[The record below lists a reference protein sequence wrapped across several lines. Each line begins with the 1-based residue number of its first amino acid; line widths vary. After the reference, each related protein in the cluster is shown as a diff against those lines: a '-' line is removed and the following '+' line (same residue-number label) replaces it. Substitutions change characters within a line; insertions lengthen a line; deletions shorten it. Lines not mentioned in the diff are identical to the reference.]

1 MAHWQTPQSGPRKI
15 YGLNPTGQARKQAK
29 FIGRSGEVAAMAD
42 EVNPDELEIAD
53 ELIAERRSEKPGETP
68 EDMTAWQRPITAI
81 IDVINYRA
89 GQIIAL
95 MMVPLIVVV
104 VFEVFA
110 RNSFIIL
117 SNAGFE
123 EFARSLGLG
132 PTLWVYDMSRMIA
145 GVMFMAAAGYGLM
158 RGVHIRA
165 DFLYRNW
172 SDKTQAT
179 VDAALYLLFFIPSMI
194 LFTVVASKF
203 WWLAYSTGETLQI
216 DSAWG
221 PLLWPARTAMPI
233 GGVLLLLQGLPE
245 IFRAFHKMGKEREK
259 LFVRFLPVYV
269 IVLAWLMLAVFVPDV
284 VPGGAWF
291 SDIMSAR
298 PSLSKPIIGLI
309 MLGAMLFVIFIGFP
323 ISFTLIFLGF
333 VFGIWGL
340 NFKLTT
346 LLMTLNTNSTM
357 LNDQLMAVP
366 LFVLMG
372 IVMESAGLME
382 RLFASIQM
390 IMSRVRGALFIA
402 VLIVSTIFAAATGIV
417 GASVTLLGIMAGA
430 TMSRSGYNVQ
440 LAAGTI
446 TAGGTL
452 GILIPPSIMLIVM
465 GPVLEVSTLDLFRG
479 AFIPGAIL
487 ATLYLVYT
495 LGRCW
500 INPSLGPIL
509 GPEDQPDTSKY
520 YGAEVALIC
529 MGVLTVCRV
538 FGLGI
543 GGAFGSIMP
552 FGGLFVL
559 IIVLAFAYA
568 AFKNL
573 SVLRIAV
580 PIAVLFHLYMLFA
593 NSGEGLSATS
603 AIMAAFMLL
612 LGFLAS
618 PIYKA
623 NASEDFFFSEL
634 WTEFFA
640 GLMPPTILISFALGS
655 ILLGFATPAEAAAM
669 GAFGSIILAIAYRKF
684 TFPSFFDS
692 LVKALE
698 ITVLIMFLVAA
709 SNFFGAQFSSLG
721 TPRMMTEILL
731 GLDMSPYMILLLV
744 MALIFLLGW
753 PLEWVPIVLI
763 VVPILLPTVAALDI
777 HGLSRYDLMVWFG
790 ILVAVNLQTAWLSPP
805 VALSAYFLKGVV
817 PNWDLKDIYLGMMQF
832 MLVQLTGLILLLIFP
847 QLVLWLPKYMGG

>member
-1 MAHWQTPQSGPRKI
+1 MA
-15 YGLNPTGQARKQAK
+15 
-29 FIGRSGEVAAMAD
+29 AD

-53 ELIAERRSEKPGETP
+53 ELIAERRAEAPGETP
-68 EDMTAWQRPITAI
+68 EDMTAWQRPITAA
-81 IDVINYRA
+81 IDVLNYRA
-89 GQIIAL
+89 GQLIAL
-95 MMVPLIVVV
+95 LMVPLIIVV
-104 VFEVFA
+104 VFEVIS
-110 RNSFIIL
+110 RNSFSIL
-117 SNAGFE
+117 QNAGFE
-123 EFARSLGLG
+123 DLARSLGLG
-132 PTLWVYDMSRMIA
+132 PTLWVYDTSRMIA

-172 SDKTQAT
+172 EDKTQAT
-179 VDAALYLLFFIPSMI
+179 VDASLYLLFFIPSMI
-194 LFTVVASKF
+194 FFTIVASEF
-203 WWLAYSTGETLQI
+203 WWLAFSRGETMQI

-221 PLLWPARTAMPI
+221 PLLWPARLAMPV
-233 GGVLLLLQGLPE
+233 GGLLLTLQGIPE
-245 IFRAFHKMGKEREK
+245 IFRAFHKMGKERE
-259 LFVRFLPVYV
+259 RWFLRAMPVYL
-269 IVLAWLMLAVFVPDV
+269 IALAWLILAIFTPEL
-284 VPGGAWF
+284 VPGGEWF
-291 SDIMSAR
+291 TDLMRAQ
-298 PSLSKPIIGLI
+298 PNLSKPTIGLI

-323 ISFTLIFLGF
+323 ISFTLIFLAF
-333 VFGIWGL
+333 VFGIWGA

-372 IVMESAGLME
+372 IVMEAAGLME

-390 IMSRVRGALFIA
+390 IMARVRGALFIA

-479 AFIPGAIL
+479 AFIPGALL
-487 ATLYLVYT
+487 ATLYLLYT

-500 INPSLGPIL
+500 LNPELGPIL
-509 GPEDQPDTSKY
+509 AEEDQPETSNY

-529 MGVLTVCRV
+529 LGVLTICRV
-538 FGLGI
+538 FGLSLGGTFAGI
-543 GGAFGSIMP
+543 IP
-552 FGGLFVL
+552 FGGLVVL
-559 IIVLAFAYA
+559 GLTLALANAAYR
-568 AFKNL
+568 KL
-573 SVLRIAV
+573 SVLRIAL
-580 PIAVLFHLYMLFA
+580 PIAMAFHLYMVFASAGSDGSVSIWSIVFGLFTA
-593 NSGEGLSATS
+593 LLAYLGRPIYRSGEGES
-603 AIMAAFMLL
+603 F
-612 LGFLAS
+612 
-618 PIYKA
+618 Y
-623 NASEDFFFSEL
+623 FSDL
-634 WTEFFA
+634 WDEFFA

-655 ILLGFATPAEAAAM
+655 ILLGLATPAEAAAM
-669 GAFGSIILAIAYRKF
+669 GAFGAILLSIGYRKF
-684 TFPSFFDS
+684 TIPSFFDS
-692 LVKALE
+692 LIKALE

-709 SNFFGAQFSSLG
+709 SNFFGAEFSALG
-721 TPRMMTEILL
+721 TPKMMTELLL
-731 GLDMSPYMILLLV
+731 GLDMSPYLILIIV

-763 VVPILLPTVAALDI
+763 VVPILLPTVEALDVY
-777 HGLSRYDLMVWFG
+777 GLERYDLMVWFG

-832 MLVQLTGLILLLIFP
+832 MLVQLLGLILLFLFP
-847 QLVLWLPKYMGG
+847 QLVLWLPAVMSGN

>member
-1 MAHWQTPQSGPRKI
+1 MAEEP
-15 YGLNPTGQARKQAK
+15 NP
-29 FIGRSGEVAAMAD
+29 E
-42 EVNPDELEIAD
+42 ELEIAD
-53 ELIAERRSEKPGETP
+53 ELIAERRSEAPGETP
-68 EDMTAWQRPITAI
+68 EDMTPWQRPITAA

-95 MMVPLIVVV
+95 MMVPLIAVVV
-104 VFEVFA
+104 YEVIS
-110 RNSFIIL
+110 RNSFAIL
-117 SNAGFE
+117 QDAGFE
-123 EFARSLGLG
+123 DLARSLGLG

-145 GVMFMAAAGYGLM
+145 GVLFMAAAGYGLM

-165 DFLYRNW
+165 DFIYRLW

-179 VDAALYLLFFIPSMI
+179 VDATLYLLFFIPSMI
-194 LFTVVASKF
+194 FFTIVSSQF
-203 WWLAYSTGETLQI
+203 WWLAYSTGETLAL
-216 DSAWG
+216 DSAWQ
-221 PLLWPARTAMPI
+221 PILWPARLAMPV
-233 GGVLLLLQGLPE
+233 GGFLLMLQGIPE
-245 IFRAFHKMGKEREK
+245 IFRAFHKMGKERERI
-259 LFVRFLPVYV
+259 FVRALPVYL
-269 IVLAWLMLAVFVPDV
+269 IALIWLVLAIFTPDI

-291 SDIMSAR
+291 TDLMSAR
-298 PSLSKPIIGLI
+298 PSLDKPIIGLI

-323 ISFTLIFLGF
+323 ISFTLIFLAF
-333 VFGIWGL
+333 VFGIWGA

-372 IVMESAGLME
+372 IVMEAAGLME

-390 IMSRVRGALFIA
+390 IMARVRGALFIA

-479 AFIPGAIL
+479 AFIPGALL
-487 ATLYLVYT
+487 ASLYLIYT

-509 GPEDQPDTSKY
+509 SEEDQPDTSKY

-529 MGVLTVCRV
+529 LGILTVCRV
-538 FGLGI
+538 FGLSLSGTF
-543 GGAFGSIMP
+543 GGLMP

-559 IIVLAFAYA
+559 LAVMALAYQA
-568 AFKNL
+568 YRRLNI
-573 SVLRIAV
+573 LRIAL
-580 PIAVLFHLYMLFA
+580 PIAVLFHLYMIAA
-593 NSGEGLSATS
+593 NMGEGFPVWST
-603 AIMAAFMLL
+603 IFAAFILL
-612 LGFLAS
+612 LAYLAR
-618 PIYKA
+618 PIYGPDA
-623 NASEDFFFSEL
+623 EENFRFSEL
-634 WTEFFA
+634 WDEFFA

-669 GAFGSIILAIAYRKF
+669 GAFGAILLSVAYRKF
-684 TFPSFFDS
+684 TIPGFFDS
-692 LVKALE
+692 LIKALE

-709 SNFFGAQFSSLG
+709 SNFFGAEFSALG
-721 TPRMMTEILL
+721 TPRMMTEMLL
-731 GLDMSPYMILLLV
+731 GLDLSPFMILILV

-763 VVPILLPTVAALDI
+763 VVPILLPTIEALDL
-777 HGLSRYDLMVWFG
+777 HGLSRYDMMVWFG

-832 MLVQLTGLILLLIFP
+832 MLVQLFGLILILIFP
-847 QLVLWLPKYMGG
+847 QLVLWLPKVMGG

>member
-1 MAHWQTPQSGPRKI
+1 
-15 YGLNPTGQARKQAK
+15 
-29 FIGRSGEVAAMAD
+29 MAD

-53 ELIAERRSEKPGETP
+53 ELIAERRAEAPGETP
-68 EDMTAWQRPITAI
+68 KDMTSWQRPITAV

-89 GQIIAL
+89 GQAIAL
-95 MMVPLIVVV
+95 LMVPLIAVVV
-104 VFEVFA
+104 YEVFA
-110 RNSFIIL
+110 RNSFVIL
-117 SNAGFE
+117 QNAGFAD
-123 EFARSLGLG
+123 FARALGLG
-132 PTLWVYDMSRMIA
+132 PTLWVYDTSRMLA

-172 SDKTQAT
+172 SNKTQAT
-179 VDAALYLLFFIPSMI
+179 VDATLYLLFFIPSMI
-194 LFTVVASKF
+194 FFTVVSSQF
-203 WWLAYSTGETLQI
+203 WWLAFSTGETMAI

-221 PLLWPARTAMPI
+221 PLLWPARLAMPV
-233 GGVLLLLQGLPE
+233 GGFLLLLQGIPE
-245 IFRAFHKMGKEREK
+245 IFRAFHKMGKERERY
-259 LFVRFLPVYV
+259 FVRALPFYL
-269 IVLAWLMLAVFVPDV
+269 IGLTWLVLAIFTPDL

-291 SDIMSAR
+291 TDMMSAR
-298 PSLSKPIIGLI
+298 PSLSKPTIGLI
-309 MLGAMLFVIFIGFP
+309 MLCAMLFVIFIGFP
-323 ISFTLIFLGF
+323 IAFTLIFLAF
-333 VFGIWGL
+333 VFGIWGA

-372 IVMESAGLME
+372 IVMEAAGLME

-390 IMSRVRGALFIA
+390 IMARVRGALFIA

-479 AFIPGAIL
+479 AFVPGALL
-487 ATLYLVYT
+487 ASLYLLYT

-500 INPSLGPIL
+500 LNPELGPIL
-509 GPEDQPDTSKY
+509 AEEDQPDTSKF

-529 MGVLTVCRV
+529 LGILTICRI
-538 FGLGI
+538 FGLGL
-543 GGAFGSIMP
+543 GGVFGGIIP
-552 FGGLFVL
+552 FGGLV
-559 IIVLAFAYA
+559 VLALTLFVAHSAYR
-568 AFKNL
+568 KL
-573 SVLRIAV
+573 SVLRVVLPIAILFHVYMIFSNATAAGGV
-580 PIAVLFHLYMLFA
+580 PIWSTVFAAFTVLLAVLA
-593 NSGEGLSATS
+593 R
-603 AIMAAFMLL
+603 
-612 LGFLAS
+612 
-618 PIYKA
+618 PIYSKDA
-623 NASEDFFFSEL
+623 EDGFYFSDL
-634 WTEFFA
+634 WDEFFA

-655 ILLGFATPAEAAAM
+655 ILLGLATPAEAAAM
-669 GAFGSIILAIAYRKF
+669 GAFGAILLSVLYRKF
-684 TFPSFFDS
+684 TMPSFFDS
-692 LVKALE
+692 MIKALE

-709 SNFFGAQFSSLG
+709 SNFFGAQFSALG
-721 TPRMMTEILL
+721 TPKMLTELLL
-731 GLDMSPYMILLLV
+731 GLDMAPFMVLLLV
-744 MALIFLLGW
+744 MSLIFLLGW

-763 VVPILLPTVAALDI
+763 VVPILLPTVEALSI
-777 HGLSRYDLMVWFG
+777 HGLERYDMMVWFG

-817 PNWDLKDIYLGMMQF
+817 PDWDLKDIYLGMMQF
-832 MLVQLTGLILLLIFP
+832 MLVQLLGLILLLIFP
-847 QLVLWLPKYMGG
+847 QLVLWLPKAMAGG

>member
-1 MAHWQTPQSGPRKI
+1 MAEEP
-15 YGLNPTGQARKQAK
+15 
-29 FIGRSGEVAAMAD
+29 
-42 EVNPDELEIAD
+42 NPDDLEIAD
-53 ELIAERRSEKPGETP
+53 ELIAERRSEAPGETP
-68 EDMTAWQRPITAI
+68 EDMTPWQRPITGA

-95 MMVPLIVVV
+95 LLVPLIAVV
-104 VFEVFA
+104 VFEVIS
-110 RNSFIIL
+110 RNSFAIL
-117 SNAGFE
+117 QNAGFE
-123 EFARSLGLG
+123 DLARSLNLG
-132 PTLWVYDMSRMIA
+132 PTLWVYDTSRMLA

-165 DFLYRNW
+165 DFLYRFW
-172 SDKTQAT
+172 SNKTQAT
-179 VDAALYLLFFIPSMI
+179 VDATLYLLLFIPSMI
-194 LFTVVASKF
+194 FFTIVSSKF
-203 WWLAYSTGETLQI
+203 WWLAYSTGETMQI

-221 PLLWPARTAMPI
+221 PLLWPARLAMPV
-233 GGVLLLLQGLPE
+233 GAFLLTIQGIPE
-245 IFRAFHKMGKEREK
+245 IFRAFHKMGKERERF
-259 LFVRFLPVYV
+259 FVRLLPLYLIALV
-269 IVLAWLMLAVFVPDV
+269 WLVLAVFLPDT
-284 VPGGAWF
+284 VPGGQWF
-291 SDIMSAR
+291 TDLMKAR
-298 PSLSKPIIGLI
+298 PNLDKPTIGLI

-323 ISFTLIFLGF
+323 IAFTLIFLAF
-333 VFGIWGL
+333 VFGIWGS

-372 IVMESAGLME
+372 IVMEAAGLME

-390 IMSRVRGALFIA
+390 IMARVRGALFIA

-430 TMSRSGYNVQ
+430 TMSRSGYNVK

-479 AFIPGAIL
+479 AFIPGALL
-487 ATLYLVYT
+487 ASLYLIYT

-509 GPEDQPDTSKY
+509 AEEDQPDTSKF

-529 MGVLTVCRV
+529 LGVLTLCRI

-543 GGAFGSIMP
+543 SGTFAGLMP
-552 FGGLFVL
+552 FGGLFVML
-559 IIVLAFAYA
+559 VATALAYA
-568 AFKNL
+568 GYRRIGI
-573 SVLRIAV
+573 LRIVV
-580 PIAVLFHLYMLFA
+580 PLAVLFHFYMIVA
-593 NSGEGLSATS
+593 NMGEDGLPVWSIVLAVFI
-603 AIMAAFMLL
+603 ALL
-612 LGFLAS
+612 AYLGR
-618 PIYKA
+618 PIF
-623 NASEDFFFSEL
+623 NSENSKDFYFSDL
-634 WTEFFA
+634 WNEFFA

-669 GAFGSIILAIAYRKF
+669 GAFGSILLSIGYRKF
-684 TFPSFFDS
+684 NLPSFFDS

-709 SNFFGAQFSSLG
+709 SNFFGAEFSALG
-721 TPRMMTEILL
+721 TPKMMTELLL
-731 GLDMSPYMILLLV
+731 GLDMSPYLILLLV

-763 VVPILLPTVAALDI
+763 VVPILLPTVEALSV
-777 HGLSRYDLMVWFG
+777 HGLERYDLMVWFG

-832 MLVQLTGLILLLIFP
+832 MLVQLVGLILIFIFP
-847 QLVLWLPKYMGG
+847 QLVLWLPKVMGG